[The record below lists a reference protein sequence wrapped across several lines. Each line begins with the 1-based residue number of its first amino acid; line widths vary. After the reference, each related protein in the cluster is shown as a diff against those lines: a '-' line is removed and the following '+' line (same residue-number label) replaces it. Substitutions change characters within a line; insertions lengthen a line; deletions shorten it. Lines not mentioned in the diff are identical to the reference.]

1 MINRRERICMVKKED
16 WKDFLAPEAQG
27 TLSEILNT
35 AKRHKGAYIQS
46 DDVKIAQLWCAII
59 ELKKQLDS
67 VQKVQTKLE
76 EPFKAIVEVGET
88 EKKKAI
94 EQILREMVRPTD
106 EATEHATNR
115 LVESLM
121 KF

>member
-1 MINRRERICMVKKED
+1 MAEREED

-27 TLSEILNT
+27 ILAEMLT
-35 AKRHKGAYIQS
+35 KAKAHKGAYMQS
-46 DDVKIAQLWCAII
+46 DDVKTAQLWCAIV

-76 EPFKAIVEVGET
+76 EPFRAIVEVGEA
-88 EKKKAI
+88 EKRKAI
-94 EQILREMVRPTD
+94 ERILRDMVRPTD
-106 EATEHATNR
+106 ESSENATEK
-115 LVESLM
+115 LVDSLM